1 MVLPD
6 RNEKGR
12 FVKGNHGGPGR
23 PRREVEEEYRNV
35 FTRIVTIKDWEDII
49 SRAVRD
55 AKRGDTSAR
64 KFLADYIIGPPIE
77 RKELTGL
84 DGGPL
89 EIKGY
94 VSISPDDWDKQPTI
108 NSDL

>member
-6 RNEKGR
+6 RNDKGQ
-12 FVKGNHGGPGR
+12 FKKGHKNVSPGR
-23 PRREVEEEYRNV
+23 PTREVEQEYRNV

-49 SRAVRD
+49 GRAVRD

-77 RKELTGL
+77 RKEVTGQ
-84 DGGPL
+84 DGQALKILVEYASNDNGEFSEP
-89 EIKGY
+89 GSY
-94 VSISPDDWDKQPTI
+94 
-108 NSDL
+108 